1 MGERREI
8 EFVYLVIG
16 SPKPEGSD
24 LGGSD
29 YVEQAY
35 MSEVNAEEEA
45 RDLNGGPS
53 GKDYHFRV
61 SKFVIEDRGG
71 ALDPPVSR
79 FLRATRGGSVH
90 AR

>member
-1 MGERREI
+1 MGERSEI

-24 LGGSD
+24 LGDSD

-35 MSEVNAEEEA
+35 SVEANAEKEA

-61 SKFVIEDRGG
+61 
-71 ALDPPVSR
+71 
-79 FLRATRGGSVH
+79 
-90 AR
+90 